1 MLSGYA
7 LQRPARVPLLL
18 SGRKGQV
25 SGVRRASVEGEMQ
38 ALVLTERGP
47 RVVSDWPE
55 PERSS
60 EARIRL
66 SVGGVCATDLEL
78 VKGYMGFTGV
88 LGHEW
93 VGVVEDAPDRSLIG
107 ARVVGDINCACGGC
121 PTCRAGR
128 RTHCPQRTVL
138 GIDGRDGAF
147 SERFSLPVEN
157 LHRVP
162 DGVPDE
168 AAVFVEPLAAAIR
181 ITEQL
186 HIRPSSRVIVLGLGR
201 LGQLCARVLA
211 LTGAEVIGVTRS
223 AEKRALLPPGIGRC
237 HPDDAEGGADVVVD
251 TTGSRAG
258 LSMATALVR
267 PQGTIVLKTTVHDP
281 LPQSPTPWVINEVQI
296 VGSRCGPFAPALRL
310 LETGA
315 VDPRPLITASLPLS
329 EGGAALDKAAT
340 PGAIKV
346 LLRN

>member
-1 MLSGYA
+1 M
-7 LQRPARVPLLL
+7 
-18 SGRKGQV
+18 K
-25 SGVRRASVEGEMQ
+25 
-38 ALVLTERGP
+38 ALVLTSSGP
-47 RVVSDWPE
+47 QVVRDWPE
-55 PERSS
+55 PSRTG

-107 ARVVGDINCACGGC
+107 ARVVGDINCSCGEC
-121 PTCRAGR
+121 ASCRSGR

-168 AAVFVEPLAAAIR
+168 SAVFVEPLAAALR
-181 ITEQL
+181 IAEQL
-186 HIRPSSRVIVLGLGR
+186 HVRPSSRVIVLGLGR

-211 LTGAEVIGVTRS
+211 LTGAAVVGVTRS
-223 AEKRALLPPGIGRC
+223 AEKRALLPAGIGRC
-237 HPDDAEGGADVVVD
+237 HPDEAEPGADFVVD

-258 LSMATALVR
+258 LALSTSLVR
-267 PQGTIVLKTTVHDP
+267 PEGTIVLKTTVHDP
-281 LPQSPTPWVINEVQI
+281 LPQSPTPWVINEVRL

-315 VDPRPLITASLPLS
+315 VDPRPLITADLPLV
-329 EGGAALDKAAT
+329 EGEAALQKAAE
-340 PGAIKV
+340 PGSIKV